1 MSGGLL
7 GVLCVGLDGREECGS
22 GTKFLLLVDNACCL
36 LLLVS
41 CGVPLSVGQ
50 DSIIGCCCPE
60 IDISYGG
67 EERLCTPFSNRNS
80 QHNSYASCRCRRGD
94 GSVDF
99 PGFSSNGR
107 NLREHHNDSS
117 NSSTRAHIHKT
128 STPVRTVSPKTEI
141 AGRDCTTTSIDRE
154 SQRGKRGD
162 NPSYELAQNG
172 GRDSADLRVDRRML
186 WV

>member
-1 MSGGLL
+1 MGYS
-7 GVLCVGLDGREECGS
+7 CG
-22 GTKFLLLVDNACCL
+22 CW

-41 CGVPLSVGQ
+41 CKKYPHPSARNQLLVLLSS
-50 DSIIGCCCPE
+50 SILLLRWRRE
-60 IDISYGG
+60 IPRTRTDTAH
-67 EERLCTPFSNRNS
+67 TPG
-80 QHNSYASCRCRRGD
+80 YASCRCRRGD

-141 AGRDCTTTSIDRE
+141 AGRDCTTTSIDLG